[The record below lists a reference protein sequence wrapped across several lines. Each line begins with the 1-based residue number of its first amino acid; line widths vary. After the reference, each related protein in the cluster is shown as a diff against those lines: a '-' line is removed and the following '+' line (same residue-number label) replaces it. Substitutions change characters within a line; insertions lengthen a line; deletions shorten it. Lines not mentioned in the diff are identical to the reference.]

1 VRKNIRNDKPLIGD
15 YGVNQEGSGDMYNK
29 GAGLLH
35 HIREMIGND
44 SIFRT
49 ILTGLN
55 KDFRHRTVDSKQVE
69 TYFSEKSKLD
79 LSPVFD
85 QYLRSTSIPTLEYQI
100 DQNKIRLRFQNCLDT
115 FHMPVRWGQ
124 RQIMINT
131 QWTESSLEGNLDP
144 QVLDGNY
151 YWTLRRV
158 N

>member
-1 VRKNIRNDKPLIGD
+1 
-15 YGVNQEGSGDMYNK
+15 VNQEGSGDMYNK

-44 SIFRT
+44 SIFRA

-131 QWTESSLEGNLDP
+131 QWTETSRDQKAKYSFYPCNLCRFCGGAFEYLLIY
-144 QVLDGNY
+144 QARTFY
-151 YWTLRRV
+151 RS
-158 N
+158 